1 MEICLSIAS
10 LLLSAVIIYSSQKIF
25 VSKKLFDTINKR
37 SSHSVKA
44 TRNGG
49 ISIFLTIFLIVL
61 YFYLSGE
68 TIFNYSYIIPILL
81 LLVVGFYDDIYEV
94 DFKLKFIFQIITAK
108 IIIDNG
114 LLIDNFHGLLGIFEI
129 NRIIAQ
135 VITIFLIVS
144 IINAINFIDGIDG
157 LAISV
162 ISLFII
168 MFEIFSVDKTS
179 FQPLSIVLI
188 FSFIPLLIFNYKKN
202 MKVFL
207 GDSGSNLLGCIVS
220 IYVLTILSQ
229 DYFIDLRYDV
239 NKFFFVV
246 SVLSY
251 PIFDIVYV
259 TLNRLIK
266 GVSPFQADKSHIHHL
281 LLKKVKHHYLV
292 VFYVLIFSVLSFSII
307 HIIL

>member
-1 MEICLSIAS
+1 MEIWLSIAS

-25 VSKKLFDTINKR
+25 ISKKLFDSINKR

-49 ISIFLTIFLIVL
+49 ISIFLTMFLIVL

-81 LLVVGFYDDIYEV
+81 LLVVGLYDDIYEV

-179 FQPLSIVLI
+179 FQLLSIVLI

-246 SVLSY
+246 SILSY

-259 TLNRLIK
+259 TLNRLSK

-292 VFYVLIFSVLSFSII
+292 VFYILILSVSSFSLI